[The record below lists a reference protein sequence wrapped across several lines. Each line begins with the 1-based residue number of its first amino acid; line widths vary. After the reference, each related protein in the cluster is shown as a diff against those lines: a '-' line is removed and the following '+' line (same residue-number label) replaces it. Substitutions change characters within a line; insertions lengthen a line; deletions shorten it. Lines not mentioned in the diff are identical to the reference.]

1 MMRRGSA
8 RWTTMA
14 LASLASVLA
23 MTSPRLEAQEQARKK
38 VFIDQ
43 DIGGA
48 TGTDNQSLMMLL
60 QAPNLDVVGIS
71 IVAGDGQVKA
81 STQWTLRMLELTGYS
96 HIPVAQ
102 GAKFPLINSREE
114 TALWEAQFGV
124 FGYKGAWNP
133 ARYHDPD
140 EVPVLPP
147 GTPTIKATP
156 QHAVNFMID
165 TIRKNPGEVV
175 LWCGG
180 PLTNVALA
188 LQLEPQL
195 PQLVKELV
203 LMGAGFTVDKGG
215 NHRINGRREFNWWW
229 DPEAVRMVMSAP
241 WKKITITPVDIS
253 VKTSLSPEIRA
264 AIAKSDAPTAQYFTK
279 YTPPSTGAPGGG
291 GYMWDEIAAAAVI
304 DPSII
309 TEQQE
314 LQVNIDIDHGPSYG
328 QTIFMEKS
336 VKAPSWLWK
345 VSNVQVDLDKD
356 KFYKLYVDLMTR
368 PSKKP

>member
-1 MMRRGSA
+1 MTLRGYKG
-8 RWTTMA
+8 WTLA
-14 LASLASVLA
+14 LLMSLIVVE
-23 MTSPRLEAQEQARKK
+23 SPSLEAQTAARKK

-43 DIGGA
+43 DLGGA
-48 TGTDNQSLMMLL
+48 MGTDNQSILMLL
-60 QAPNLDVVGIS
+60 QAPEIDVVGIG

-81 STQWTLRMLELTGYS
+81 STAWTLRMLELTGYG

-102 GAKFPLINSREE
+102 GAKFPLVNSREE
-114 TALWEAQFGV
+114 AELWEAQFGV

-133 ARYHDPD
+133 ARYHPPD
-140 EVPVLPP
+140 EVPVLEP
-147 GTPTIKATP
+147 GKPTIQAVK
-156 QHAVNFMID
+156 QHAALFLIETV
-165 TIRKNPGEVV
+165 RKYPGEVI

-188 LQLEPQL
+188 LALDPEL

-203 LMGAGFTVDKGG
+203 LMGAGFNVDKGG

-253 VKTSLSPEIRA
+253 VKTSMSQDMRDQIG
-264 AIAKSDAPTAQYFTK
+264 KSSSPTAQYHAK
-279 YTPPSTGAPGGG
+279 YSRPGAGGG

-309 TEQQE
+309 TEQME

-328 QTIFMEKS
+328 QTIFMEKT

-345 VSNVQVDLDKD
+345 VSTVQVDLNKD
-356 KFYKLYVDLMTR
+356 KFYKLYVDLMSR

>member
-1 MMRRGSA
+1 MTLRGYKLS
-8 RWTTMA
+8 TMA
-14 LASLASVLA
+14 LVMMSAIV
-23 MTSPRLEAQEQARKK
+23 METIGLEAQTAARKK

-43 DIGGA
+43 DLGGA
-48 TGTDNQSLMMLL
+48 TGTDNQSILMLL
-60 QAPNLDVVGIS
+60 QAPDIDVVGIG

-81 STQWTLRMLELTGYS
+81 STQWTLRMLELTGYG

-102 GAKFPLINSREE
+102 GAKFPLLNSREE
-114 TALWEAQFGV
+114 TEHWEAMYGV

-133 ARYHDPD
+133 ARYHNPD

-147 GTPTIKATP
+147 GSPTIQPIK
-156 QHAVNFMID
+156 QHAALFLID
-165 TIRKNPGEVV
+165 TVRKYPGEVI

-188 LQLEPQL
+188 LALDPEL

-203 LMGAGFTVDKGG
+203 LMGAGFNVDKGG
-215 NHRINGRREFNWWW
+215 NHRVNGRREFNWWW

-253 VKTSLSPEIRA
+253 VKTSLSEEMRA
-264 AIAKSDAPTAQYFTK
+264 QIAKSNSPTAQYLTK
-279 YTPPSTGAPGGG
+279 YSRPGAGGV

-309 TEQQE
+309 TQEQE
-314 LQVNIDIDHGPSYG
+314 LQVNIDIDHGAGYG
-328 QTIFMEKS
+328 QTIFIEKT

-345 VSNVQVDLDKD
+345 VANVQVDLDKD
-356 KFYKLYVDLMTR
+356 KFYKLYVDLMSR
-368 PSKKP
+368 ASRKP

>member
-1 MMRRGSA
+1 MTIRPFK
-8 RWTTMA
+8 TCA
-14 LASLASVLA
+14 LALLASVILSE
-23 MTSPRLEAQEQARKK
+23 SPGVQAQKAATKK

-43 DIGGA
+43 DLGGA
-48 TGTDNQSLMMLL
+48 TGTDNQSMLMLL
-60 QAPNLDVVGIS
+60 QAPEIEVLGIG

-81 STQWTLRMLELTGYS
+81 STQWTLRMLELTGYG

-114 TALWEAQFGV
+114 TELWEAMYGV

-133 ARYHDPD
+133 TRYHSPD
-140 EVPVLPP
+140 EVPVLAP
-147 GTPTIKATP
+147 GSPTVQAVK
-156 QHAVNFMID
+156 QHAALFLID
-165 TIRKNPGEVV
+165 TIRKYPGEVI

-188 LQLEPQL
+188 LALDPEL

-203 LMGAGFTVDKGG
+203 LMGAGFNVDKGG

-241 WKKITITPVDIS
+241 WKRVTITPVDIS
-253 VKTSLSPEIRA
+253 VKTSLSEDRKA
-264 AIAKSDAPTAQYFTK
+264 AIAKSDSPTAQYLTK
-279 YTPPSTGAPGGG
+279 YSRPGGG
-291 GYMWDEIAAAAVI
+291 GGAAYMWDEIAAAAVI

-309 TEQQE
+309 TQQQD
-314 LQVNIDIDHGPSYG
+314 LQVNIDIDHGASYG
-328 QTIFMEKS
+328 QTIFIEKS

-345 VSNVQVDLDKD
+345 VATVHVDLDKD
-356 KFYKLYVDLMTR
+356 KFYKLYVDLMSR
-368 PSKKP
+368 ASKKP

>member
-1 MMRRGSA
+1 MIIRRYA
-8 RWTTMA
+8 MWTMVLLVSLVVAKPPGLQAQT
-14 LASLASVLA
+14 AS
-23 MTSPRLEAQEQARKK
+23 RQK

-48 TGTDNQSLMMLL
+48 TGTDNQSLMMLV
-60 QAPNLDVVGIS
+60 QAPEIDVVGIT
-71 IVAGDGQVKA
+71 IVSGDGQVKA
-81 STQWTLRMLELTGYS
+81 STQWTLRMLELTGYG

-114 TALWEAQFGV
+114 TALWEAMYGE

-133 ARYHDPD
+133 ARYHSPD
-140 EVPVLPP
+140 EIPVLPI
-147 GTPTIKATP
+147 GSPTIKAVP
-156 QHAVNFMID
+156 QHAVNFLID
-165 TIRKNPGEVV
+165 TIRKHPGEVI

-188 LQLEPQL
+188 LQLDPEL

-203 LMGAGFTVDKGG
+203 VMGAGFNVDKGG

-253 VKTSLSPEIRA
+253 VKTNLSDEMKA
-264 AIAKSDAPTAQYFTK
+264 AIAKSDSPTAQYFTK
-279 YTPPSTGAPGGG
+279 YTRPGAAGGG
-291 GYMWDEIAAAAVI
+291 GYMWDEMAAAAVI

-309 TEQQE
+309 TQQQE
-314 LQVNIDIDHGPSYG
+314 LQVNVDIDHGAGYG
-328 QTIFMEKS
+328 QTIFIEKS

-345 VSNVQVDLDKD
+345 VSTVQVDLDKD
-356 KFYKLYVDLMTR
+356 KFYKLYVDLMSR
-368 PSKKP
+368 PSKKQ